1 MEEVIFDGD
10 TLVETREITYTQDG
24 VRMQRDSELLDSD
37 LWMLADR
44 YANLTE
50 EQQTE
55 LIDYRQALRDIT
67 SYFDDD
73 DLQQILGANDA
84 MQNFPIQPDWM
95 VI

>member
-10 TLVETREITYTQDG
+10 TLVETREIAYTQDG